1 MKSRIVSPKTI
12 FIWNLLGSISSAAI
26 SIFLLLLVTRLL
38 TELEADIF
46 SFAYA
51 VANLFVIIASFQVR
65 DYQATDV
72 SKKFSFSQYLATRL
86 ITITIMLLLALSYIF
101 LSKYEFQKSV
111 CIFLICLYRGSD
123 ALSDVFQGLFQQNAR
138 LDIAGK
144 SLFLRNSIVILT
156 FGIGLFIT
164 NNLLLS
170 LIYLVISS
178 YLFVFFFDVPNL
190 FQFTRII
197 KEEIN
202 LKAIKNILSECLP
215 LFINAF
221 LLVTIYNQPK
231 YALNTF
237 FERGVIGTGVQR
249 DFNILFMPVF
259 SMNILLILFRPMI
272 TQLAIYR
279 RAGDYNQ
286 FKQYQKRI
294 VKMVVGLAVLVL
306 VGGIVLGIPALNILY
321 GTNLNKYWLSFI
333 ITMLGGIASTFATI
347 CDNMLTVLRK
357 QKYLVISF
365 AISCLL
371 SILISNPLVEYY
383 GILGAAIAS
392 VSSMWTWFLISLVI
406 YLKLQKHLN
415 WEVQE

>member
-51 VANLFVIIASFQVR
+51 VANLFVIIATFQVR

-101 LSKYEFQKSV
+101 LSKYAFQKSV

-156 FGIGLFIT
+156 FGLGLFIT

-178 YLFVFFFDVPNL
+178 YLFVFFFDVTNL
-190 FQFTRII
+190 FQFTRVI

-202 LKAIKNILSECLP
+202 LKAIKNILLECLP

-383 GILGAAIAS
+383 GILGAAIAF

>member
-1 MKSRIVSPKTI
+1 MKSKIVSPKTI
-12 FIWNLLGSISSAAI
+12 FIWNLLGSTSSAAI

-86 ITITIMLLLALSYIF
+86 ITIIIMLLLALSYIF

-178 YLFVFFFDVPNL
+178 YLFVFFFDVTNL

-294 VKMVVGLAVLVL
+294 IKMVVGLAVLVL

-383 GILGAAIAS
+383 GILGAAIAF
-392 VSSMWTWFLISLVI
+392 VSSMWTWFLISFVI

>member
-51 VANLFVIIASFQVR
+51 VANLFVIIATFQVR

-156 FGIGLFIT
+156 FGLGLFIT

-178 YLFVFFFDVPNL
+178 YLFVFFFDVTNL
-190 FQFTRII
+190 FQFTRVI

-202 LKAIKNILSECLP
+202 LKAIKNILLECLP

-259 SMNILLILFRPMI
+259 SMNILFILFRPMI

-383 GILGAAIAS
+383 GILGAAIAF

>member
-156 FGIGLFIT
+156 FGFGLFIT

-178 YLFVFFFDVPNL
+178 YLFVFFFDVTNL

-202 LKAIKNILSECLP
+202 LKAIKNILLECLP

-237 FERGVIGTGVQR
+237 FDRGVIGTGVQR

-294 VKMVVGLAVLVL
+294 IKMVVGLAVLVL

-383 GILGAAIAS
+383 GILGAAIAF

>member
-1 MKSRIVSPKTI
+1 
-12 FIWNLLGSISSAAI
+12 
-26 SIFLLLLVTRLL
+26 
-38 TELEADIF
+38 
-46 SFAYA
+46 
-51 VANLFVIIASFQVR
+51 
-65 DYQATDV
+65 
-72 SKKFSFSQYLATRL
+72 
-86 ITITIMLLLALSYIF
+86 
-101 LSKYEFQKSV
+101 
-111 CIFLICLYRGSD
+111 
-123 ALSDVFQGLFQQNAR
+123 QGLFQQNAR

-156 FGIGLFIT
+156 FGIGLLMT

-178 YLFVFFFDVPNL
+178 YLFVFFFDIPNL
-190 FQFTRII
+190 FQFTRVI

-202 LKAIKNILSECLP
+202 LKAIKNILLECLP

-221 LLVTIYNQPK
+221 LLVSIYNQPK

-237 FERGVIGTGVQR
+237 FERGVIGIGVQR

-306 VGGIVLGIPALNILY
+306 VGGIVLGIPVLNILY

-383 GILGAAIAS
+383 GILGAAIAF

>member
-1 MKSRIVSPKTI
+1 MKSRIVSPKII
-12 FIWNLLGSISSAAI
+12 FIWNLLGSVSSAAI

-101 LSKYEFQKSV
+101 LSQYEFQKST

-156 FGIGLFIT
+156 FGFGLFIT

-178 YLFVFFFDVPNL
+178 YLFVFFFDVTNL

-202 LKAIKNILSECLP
+202 LKAIKNILLECLP

-383 GILGAAIAS
+383 GILGAAIAF